1 MPPAVSEI
9 QLNVEPVA
17 YLQSVATDPGMAV
30 YPAKSPLNEQDL
42 LSPLQSSSFLVP
54 AGLQGAEGLTT
65 LRGYPVS
72 LSDPLFRQSFI
83 KLYDALISPFDSVN
97 TANELS

>member
-54 AGLQGAEGLTT
+54 AGLQGAQVLDEVEQMCL
-65 LRGYPVS
+65 
-72 LSDPLFRQSFI
+72 
-83 KLYDALISPFDSVN
+83 K
-97 TANELS
+97 